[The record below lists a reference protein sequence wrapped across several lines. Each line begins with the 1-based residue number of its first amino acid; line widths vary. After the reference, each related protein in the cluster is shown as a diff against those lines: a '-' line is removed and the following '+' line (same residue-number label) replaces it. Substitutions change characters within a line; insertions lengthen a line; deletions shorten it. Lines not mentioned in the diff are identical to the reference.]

1 MCAKPP
7 AGDDRMSHLATRRG
21 FLSGFVLAAGGATA
35 SAALTACAGSP
46 EGMQFGEPSAS
57 YRPQLTVAPAEI
69 VPLRPGVTYGN
80 VMPAHLPLVRWP
92 GRSAARVQHAALQ
105 QKL

>member
-1 MCAKPP
+1 
-7 AGDDRMSHLATRRG
+7 MSHLATRRG

-35 SAALTACAGSP
+35 SAALTACGGGP
-46 EGMQFGEPSAS
+46 DGTQFGDGVSAS
-57 YRPQLTVAPAEI
+57 YRPQVTVAPAEI

-80 VMPAHLPLVRWP
+80 TMPSHLPLVRWP
-92 GRSAARVQHAALQ
+92 GRSAARMQDAALQ